1 VRAVHS
7 DGAAHHPEAA
17 LIRTDSRA
25 ARPQLDWMTQTP
37 SAPTSH
43 ALRHYQRLQRSLL
56 GNWRF
61 ARAVRMRSPL
71 LSALQPRFDELRVGL
86 CRAEL
91 AAQRRIRQADGS
103 LDPLALSAL
112 AQLAATMVIEVSV
125 PETLSWSARGV
136 TLEFLRR
143 TELSVVATAR
153 LDKID
158 WGQTGLVGVPVSISD
173 GAGGDIVAAGE
184 VARAVVSFAVAMR
197 SD

>member
-1 VRAVHS
+1 
-7 DGAAHHPEAA
+7 
-17 LIRTDSRA
+17 
-25 ARPQLDWMTQTP
+25 MTQTP